1 MYTKD
6 TIFKEFNE
14 ETRKLSKGIDWED
27 YPFKVLN
34 IIIIII
40 KKKTIYLVLW
50 LKTNKISM
58 KLQIFMYICNKYF
71 MFDLMTIFY
80 RR

>member
-6 TIFKEFNE
+6 TILKEFNE

-58 KLQIFMYICNKYF
+58 KLQIFMFTY
-71 MFDLMTIFY
+71 M
-80 RR
+80 

>member
-34 IIIIII
+34 VIAVLKKIII
-40 KKKTIYLVLW
+40 KKKQFIFFFGLKSSRNSRSLCLHIYVI
-50 LKTNKISM
+50 NISC
-58 KLQIFMYICNKYF
+58 LI
-71 MFDLMTIFY
+71 L
-80 RR
+80 